1 MGSYLST
8 RLINNEKQRKFKMPS
23 VSIVDQNNKKV
34 KDVEL
39 PSVFSSEIRPHLLHA
54 AVVNQLANRRAGT
67 AATKNKALVSGGG
80 KKPFKQKGTGRARA
94 GSNRSPLWRHGG
106 TVFGPAPRDYSYSM
120 PKKAKRTSLIDAVAS
135 KVSDNRL
142 ILIDSLELAEPKTK
156 LMSSMLENLGV
167 QENALILIK
176 GENKNLRLAARNIP
190 SVKVLKM
197 DNINVYDLLKYR
209 YLITTQEALN
219 AIQEAYGK

>member
-1 MGSYLST
+1 
-8 RLINNEKQRKFKMPS
+8 MPS
-23 VSIVDQNNKKV
+23 VVMVDQNNKKV

-39 PSVFSSEIRPHLLHA
+39 PDLFATPVRPHLIHA

-106 TVFGPAPRDYSYSM
+106 TIFGPMPRDYSYAL
-120 PKKAKRTSLIDAVAS
+120 PKKEKRAALVDAISS
-135 KVSDNRL
+135 KVADNKL
-142 ILIDSLELAEPKTK
+142 VLVNSLELAEPKTK
-156 LMSSMLENLGV
+156 LVSTLLDTLGI
-167 QENALILIK
+167 QENVLVLINA
-176 GENKNLRLAARNIP
+176 ENKNLMLAARNIP
-190 SVKVLKM
+190 SVKVLRM

-209 YLITTQEALN
+209 YLITTPEGLNIMQEV
-219 AIQEAYGK
+219 YGK

>member
-1 MGSYLST
+1 
-8 RLINNEKQRKFKMPS
+8 MPS
-23 VSIVDQNNKKV
+23 VSMVDQNNKKV

-39 PSVFSSEIRPHLLHA
+39 PNLFSAEVRPYLMHA

-106 TVFGPAPRDYSYSM
+106 TVFGPTPRDYSYAL
-120 PKKAKRTSLIDAVAS
+120 PKKAKRAALIDAITS
-135 KVSDNRL
+135 KVAENRM
-142 ILIDSLELAEPKTK
+142 ILVSSLEIAEPKTR
-156 LMSSMLENLGV
+156 LISSMLENLGV
-167 QENALILIK
+167 QENALVLIT

-209 YLITTQEALN
+209 YLITTQDSLN
-219 AIQEAYGK
+219 MMQEVYGK